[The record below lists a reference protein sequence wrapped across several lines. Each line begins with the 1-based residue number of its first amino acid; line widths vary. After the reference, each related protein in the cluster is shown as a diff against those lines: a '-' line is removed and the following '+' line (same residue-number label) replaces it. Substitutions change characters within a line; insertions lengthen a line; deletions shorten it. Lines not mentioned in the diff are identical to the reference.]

1 MKRLPIKA
9 RVTLWY
15 AALLMALCVLLF
27 IILMTAADMTARTY
41 HQQKLEDATAF
52 VLEELSEDDGD
63 LEIDSDIHDIPNV
76 YASLFETDGRLIYGN
91 ARVDLPFEEGTLRRA
106 QTATHS
112 WYVLDTLITFEKRG
126 DVWLRMYTSADAS
139 WNAMRAVLRY
149 GFWLFPALMVVA
161 LVGGYVLTARAFSP
175 VKEMTRLAASIAGG
189 EDLSRRIGMTG
200 SRDELCALAGVMDA
214 MLERLEHSFARE
226 RRFTADVAHELRT
239 PLHAVATQ
247 CEYALSRPEREEKD
261 EALRKILQKNGEMTA
276 LIGQL
281 LMLARVESGQMPQED
296 ACSLSEMVAEI
307 AQDME
312 PVAAEK
318 GMRIQTQLCS
328 FTMKG
333 NRALLARA
341 FINLVD
347 NAIRYGREGGT
358 LRIAMRRGEEGV
370 CLRFEDDGR
379 GIAQQDLSMIFER
392 FWRADRSRA
401 TQGTGIGLSIVK
413 SVVKAHAGTLSVTSE
428 LGKGTCF
435 TLCFPKGEEENSRTP

>member
-52 VLEELSEDDGD
+52 VLEELSEHDGD

-149 GFWLFPALMVVA
+149 GFWLFPALMAVA

-281 LMLARVESGQMPQED
+281 LML
-296 ACSLSEMVAEI
+296 C
-307 AQDME
+307 
-312 PVAAEK
+312 
-318 GMRIQTQLCS
+318 
-328 FTMKG
+328 
-333 NRALLARA
+333 LL
-341 FINLVD
+341 
-347 NAIRYGREGGT
+347 YT
-358 LRIAMRRGEEGV
+358 
-370 CLRFEDDGR
+370 
-379 GIAQQDLSMIFER
+379 
-392 FWRADRSRA
+392 SRC
-401 TQGTGIGLSIVK
+401 V
-413 SVVKAHAGTLSVTSE
+413 
-428 LGKGTCF
+428 
-435 TLCFPKGEEENSRTP
+435 